1 MLYAFVSGARS
12 VTNHP
17 RASLPCARAELENPT
32 KRTVFSSYRQIGWSK
47 TALKTPNSASFPRN
61 SRWFQARVP
70 SLTPV
75 PRASAACIHTNS
87 LIHPQRDRVLPLP
100 DSNLTSFS
108 SYPLLLS
115 ASHTRSVLPLLSF
128 TGQTVRECVRARGR
142 VCTVLNESYWQRSP
156 KRVQTGDGATRRER
170 EREQEEE
177 GTGIEWYS
185 FTLWPKWDDVSC

>member
-1 MLYAFVSGARS
+1 MLCAFVSGARS

-47 TALKTPNSASFPRN
+47 TALKSPTAASFPRIR
-61 SRWFQARVP
+61 RWFQACVP
-70 SLTPV
+70 SLAPV

-115 ASHTRSVLPLLSF
+115 ASHTRSVLLPPLSF
-128 TGQTVRECVRARGR
+128 TGQTVRECARAGVCVRCSMRATGSG
-142 VCTVLNESYWQRSP
+142 VLKECKQETERP
-156 KRVQTGDGATRRER
+156 GGRER
-170 EREQEEE
+170 ERA
-177 GTGIEWYS
+177 GGGGNWDRMIFFYS
-185 FTLWPKWDDVSC
+185 LAEVR

>member
-1 MLYAFVSGARS
+1 MLCAFVSGARS

-47 TALKTPNSASFPRN
+47 TALKSPTAASFPRIR
-61 SRWFQARVP
+61 RWFQACVP
-70 SLTPV
+70 SLAPV

-115 ASHTRSVLPLLSF
+115 ASHTRSVLLPPLSF
-128 TGQTVRECVRARGR
+128 TGQTVRECARAG
-142 VCTVLNESYWQRSP
+142 VCSVLNESYWQRSP

-170 EREQEEE
+170 EREREQEEE
-177 GTGIEWYS
+177 GTGIE
-185 FTLWPKWDDVSC
+185 